1 MKRILKIFILFLLG
15 GVSYLLVEMA
25 YRGHTHWT
33 MLLVGGIC
41 FVLIG
46 VQNEI
51 YTWEMP
57 LVLQCVMG
65 SVIVTTVEFVS
76 GCVINLLLGWGVWD
90 YSDLPCNL
98 LGQICLLF
106 SVFWVFL
113 SIPAIILDD
122 YLRYWLFG
130 GEKPHYILF
139 GGKKL

>member
-1 MKRILKIFILFLLG
+1 MRKILKIFILFLFG

-25 YRGHTHWT
+25 YRGYTHWT
-33 MLLVGGIC
+33 MLLVGGTC
-41 FVLIG
+41 FVLLG

-57 LVLQCVMG
+57 FVMQCLIG
-65 SVIVTTVEFVS
+65 SLIVTTVEFVS
-76 GCVINLLLGWGVWD
+76 GCIINLSLGWNVWD
-90 YSDLPCNL
+90 YSSLPCNL

-106 SVFWVFL
+106 SVVWVFL

-130 GEKPHYILF
+130 EEKPHYTLF